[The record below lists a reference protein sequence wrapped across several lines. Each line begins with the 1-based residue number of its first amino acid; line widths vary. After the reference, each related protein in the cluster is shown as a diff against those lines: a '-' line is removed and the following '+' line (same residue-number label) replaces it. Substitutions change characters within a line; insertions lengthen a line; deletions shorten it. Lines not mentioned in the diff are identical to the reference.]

1 MKRYKNY
8 FKTNSTF
15 NGDFR
20 SDVHRQHI
28 SQLSIKS
35 VPVQDTDTFVLVEVK
50 KNIDM
55 KPFKIDSEVLFLFL
69 HDLENKFFFFFNI

>member
-1 MKRYKNY
+1 MKRYKNC

-15 NGDFR
+15 SGDFR
-20 SDVHRQHI
+20 SEVGRQHI
-28 SQLSIKS
+28 GQLLIKS
-35 VPVQDTDTFVLVEVK
+35 VPVQNTDTFVLVEVK

-69 HDLENKFFFFFNI
+69 YNLENNIFFFF